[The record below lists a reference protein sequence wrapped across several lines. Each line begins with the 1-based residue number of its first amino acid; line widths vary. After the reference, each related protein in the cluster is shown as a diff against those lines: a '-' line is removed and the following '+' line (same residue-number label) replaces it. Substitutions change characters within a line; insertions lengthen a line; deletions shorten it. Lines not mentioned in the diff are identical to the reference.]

1 MSFTEVVF
9 CMFRWAKLSKIILM
23 KTILILLSVVIM
35 AGTSVS
41 ACDICGCGVGG
52 YYSGMLPQY
61 HKNYIGLRWR
71 FSSFSSDMGHEG
83 EGINAFSKER
93 FQSLELM
100 GRFYPHRRVQILA
113 FVPLNY
119 NVRVAPTET
128 NQLFGL
134 GDLSVIA
141 LYNIYNTSFI
151 AEKDLK
157 HNLLAGAG
165 IKVPTGSFQRTD
177 VQGEQLT
184 PSLQLGTGS
193 VDFLTTV
200 VYTMRYKR
208 WGLNTNATYKINL
221 PNLDT
226 YKFGNQLIVST
237 TAFLLHKIENKE
249 WGIMP
254 KLGLAFEQATYNLKN
269 GYKRVNTGGHQ
280 LTATLGLEVYY
291 KKIQLG
297 INYQQPIWQNL
308 SDGLV
313 QAGPRFSAN
322 VNYLF

>member
-1 MSFTEVVF
+1 
-9 CMFRWAKLSKIILM
+9 M
-23 KTILILLSVVIM
+23 KTILILLSIVLVVS
-35 AGTSVS
+35 TSTS

-61 HKNYIGLRWR
+61 HKNFIGLRWR
-71 FSSFSSDMGHEG
+71 FSSFSSDLGHEG

-100 GRFYPHRRVQILA
+100 ARFYPHRRVQILA
-113 FVPLNY
+113 FVPLAY
-119 NVRVAPTET
+119 NVRVAPEET
-128 NQLFGL
+128 NELFGL
-134 GDLSVIA
+134 GDMSVIA

-157 HNLLAGAG
+157 HNLLAGVGVKA
-165 IKVPTGSFQRTD
+165 PTGSFQRTD
-177 VQGEQLT
+177 AQGEQLT

-193 VDFLTTV
+193 VDFLTTA

-208 WGLNTNATYKINL
+208 WGVNANVTYKINL
-221 PNLDT
+221 PNSDT
-226 YKFGNQLIVST
+226 YQFGNQFMAAT
-237 TAFLLHKIENKE
+237 TVFFLHKIKDKD

-254 KLGLAFEQATYNLKN
+254 KLGLAFENASYNLKN
-269 GYKRVNTGGHQ
+269 GYKRINTGGSQ
-280 LTATLGLEVYY
+280 LIATAGLEVYY
-291 KKIQLG
+291 KKFQLG
-297 INYQQPIWQNL
+297 VNYQQPTWQTL

-313 QAGPRFSAN
+313 QSGPRFSAN

>member
-1 MSFTEVVF
+1 
-9 CMFRWAKLSKIILM
+9 M
-23 KTILILLSVVIM
+23 KTILILLSIVIM
-35 AGTSVS
+35 LGTSAS

-71 FSSFSSDMGHEG
+71 FSSFSSDLGHEG

-93 FQSLELM
+93 FQSLELT

-113 FVPLNY
+113 FVPLSY
-119 NVRVAPTET
+119 NVRVAPEET

-134 GDLSVIA
+134 GDVSVIA

-151 AEKDLK
+151 EEKDLK
-157 HNLLAGAG
+157 HNLLAGVG
-165 IKVPTGSFQRTD
+165 IKAPTGSFKRKD
-177 VQGEQLT
+177 AQGEQLT

-193 VDFLTTV
+193 VDFLTTA

-208 WGLNTNATYKINL
+208 WGVNANAIYKINL
-221 PNLDT
+221 PNSDT
-226 YKFGNQLIVST
+226 YKFGNQLMVAT
-237 TAFLLHKIENKE
+237 TAFFLHKVKDSK

-254 KLGLAFEQATYNLKN
+254 KLGLAFEHANYNLKN
-269 GYKRVNTGGHQ
+269 GYKRVNTGGNQ
-280 LTATLGLEVYY
+280 LIATLGLEVYY

-297 INYQQPIWQNL
+297 VNYQQPTWQAL